1 MVIFVGGGNSLL
13 EKIIKFALN
22 NYMNMKLS
30 HVNEIKNKISD
41 CEDPW
46 KKGKTN

>member
-1 MVIFVGGGNSLL
+1 MVIFVGGGGNSLL

-22 NYMNMKLS
+22 NYMKLS
-30 HVNEIKNKISD
+30 HVNEIKNIISD

>member
-22 NYMNMKLS
+22 NYMKLS
-30 HVNEIKNKISD
+30 HVNEIKNKKSD
-41 CEDPW
+41 CEGPW